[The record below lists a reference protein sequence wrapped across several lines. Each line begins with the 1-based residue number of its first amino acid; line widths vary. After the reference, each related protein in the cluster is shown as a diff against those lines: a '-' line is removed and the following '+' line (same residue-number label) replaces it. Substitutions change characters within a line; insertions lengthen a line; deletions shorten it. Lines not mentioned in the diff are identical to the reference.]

1 MARLPRL
8 VFVPLM
14 IAMAAMMTVLAAC
27 GGQQNSGGQAS
38 SSLEAIRE
46 AGVLRVGVNPNFP
59 PMSAYGRT
67 NQFEGFDV
75 DIANRLGEELGVR
88 VELVP
93 TEAAQ
98 RVPFLSSNRIDIS
111 LGALTITPER
121 AEIVDFTIP
130 LHTESM
136 NVLTTDKIEAQSWR
150 DLNRADVTLVNMRG
164 NRSVSLLEEEL
175 PEARKLLVDGNAD
188 TVRAI
193 AQGRADAMV
202 ENIDFFIGFTKNYP
216 QVNWRLIDDHI
227 FVAHCGIGVPKG
239 EDDLRG
245 FLNETLTRLHSE
257 GFVDARWT
265 HWYGAPMSAPVDL
278 SFALEEGGDL

>member
-8 VFVPLM
+8 VFLPLILVM
-14 IAMAAMMTVLAAC
+14 TAMMTLLAAC
-27 GGQQNSGGQAS
+27 GGRQDSGGQAT

-59 PMSAYGRT
+59 PISAYGPT
-67 NQFEGFDV
+67 NQLEGFDV

-111 LGALTITPER
+111 LAALTITPER
-121 AEIVDFTIP
+121 AKIVDFTIP

-136 NVLTTDKIEAQSWR
+136 NVLTTDKVAAQSWR
-150 DLNRADVTLVNMRG
+150 DLNSADITLVNMRG

-202 ENIDFFIGFTKNYP
+202 ENIDFFIAFTKNYP
-216 QVNWRLIDDHI
+216 RVNWRLIDDPI

-239 EDDLRG
+239 EDELRAY
-245 FLNETLTRLHSE
+245 LNETLTRLHEE
-257 GFVDARWT
+257 GFVEERWT
-265 HWYGAPMSAPVDL
+265 HWFGAPMSAPVDL
-278 SFALEEGGDL
+278 SFTLEEGGDL

>member
-1 MARLPRL
+1 MARLPRCL
-8 VFVPLM
+8 LLPLM
-14 IAMAAMMTVLAAC
+14 VAMTLLAAC
-27 GGQQNSGGQAS
+27 GGQQGADGTAA
-38 SSLEAIRE
+38 SSLETIRK
-46 AGVLRVGVNPNFP
+46 AGVLRAGVNPNFP
-59 PMSAYGRT
+59 PMSVYGPT
-67 NQFEGFDV
+67 NRLEGFDV
-75 DIANRLGEELGVR
+75 DIARRLGEELGVE

-98 RVPFLSSNRIDIS
+98 RVPFLSSNRIDIA

-136 NVLTTDKIEAQSWR
+136 NVLTTDEVEAQSWK
-150 DLNRADVTLVNMRG
+150 DLNSRDITLVNMRG

-216 QVNWRLIDDHI
+216 QVNWRLIDDPI

-239 EDDLRG
+239 EDELREV
-245 FLNETLTRLHSE
+245 LNATLTMLHE
-257 GFVDARWT
+257 TGFIDERWT
-265 HWYGAPMSAPVDL
+265 HWYGASMSAPVDL
-278 SFALEEGGDL
+278 ERGGAF